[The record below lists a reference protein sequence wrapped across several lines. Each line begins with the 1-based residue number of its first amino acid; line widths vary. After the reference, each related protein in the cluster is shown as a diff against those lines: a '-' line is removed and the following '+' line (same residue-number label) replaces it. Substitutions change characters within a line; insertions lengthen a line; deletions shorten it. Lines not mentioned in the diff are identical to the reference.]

1 MNDPVPAREQASEQS
16 ITAVPD
22 ADLRRARRALIVV
35 GLVLPLVATAIAVT
49 LIAMWMPELPDP
61 AATHWGAG
69 GVDGFGPAATYLW
82 LAIGI
87 GLGLP
92 ALMVISVL
100 SMARQYW
107 GATARFLGAMSLGLS
122 GFSAVINAGS
132 VAVQRG
138 LEDAAQAGP
147 IWPVIVGGFCALL
160 VLSAAGWV
168 LQPDV
173 HPTPAAPLRPAHLA
187 SISAGERLVWMAT
200 ASMSR
205 AGVIV
210 LAVAGVLLVGA
221 VALMIFQAPGMV
233 WIPVLVLV
241 VVVLAMAA
249 TMSFRVR
256 AGADG
261 LTVRSQLGY
270 PRIHVPVD
278 EIVAVR
284 AIICHPFS
292 EFGGF
297 GWRVGLD
304 GRTGIVLRTGAAIEV
319 ERRGKGALVVT
330 VDGAEVGVAT
340 LQAYLDR
347 KDA

>member
-1 MNDPVPAREQASEQS
+1 MNDRAHSREQRSEQS
-16 ITAVPD
+16 VSAVAVD
-22 ADLRRARRALIVV
+22 DLRRARRALIVV

-61 AATHWGAG
+61 AATHWGVG
-69 GVDGFGPAATYLW
+69 GVDGFGPAALYLW
-82 LAIGI
+82 LAVGI

-92 ALMVISVL
+92 LLMVISVL
-100 SMARQYW
+100 SMARQQW

-122 GFSAVINAGS
+122 GLSAVINAGS

-138 LEDAAQAGP
+138 LDDAAQAGP
-147 IWPVIVGGFCALL
+147 IWPVMVGGFCALL

-173 HPTPAAPLRPAHLA
+173 HPTPAAPLKPAHLA
-187 SISAGERLVWMAT
+187 SISAGERVVWMAT

-205 AGVIV
+205 GGVIV
-210 LAVAGVLLVGA
+210 LAVAAVLLVGT
-221 VALMIFQAPGMV
+221 VALMIFQAPEMV
-233 WIPVLVLV
+233 WVPLLVLIV
-241 VVVLAMAA
+241 VGLAMAA

-261 LTVRSQLGY
+261 LSVRSQLGF
-270 PRIHVPVD
+270 PSIQVPLD
-278 EIVAVR
+278 EIVSVR
-284 AIICHPFS
+284 AITCHPFG

-297 GWRVGLD
+297 GWRIGLD

-319 ERRGKGALVVT
+319 ERRGKGALIVT
-330 VDGAEVGVAT
+330 VDGAEVGAAT

-347 KDA
+347 QEA